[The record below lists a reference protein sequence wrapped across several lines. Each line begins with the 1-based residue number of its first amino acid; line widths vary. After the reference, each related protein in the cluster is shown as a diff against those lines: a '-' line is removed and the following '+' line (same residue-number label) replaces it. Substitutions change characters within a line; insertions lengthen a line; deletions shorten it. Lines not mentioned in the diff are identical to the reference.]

1 MTLDQM
7 ASLKRWHVSH
17 RHTGWLELQV
27 WDLMLTLWVLGWA
40 GLPLALLLA
49 PAEGPW
55 ACLLGVAAPHAY
67 VALRAHLHRRGHLR
81 CDWLSAVAR

>member
-7 ASLKRWHVSH
+7 ASLKRWHVNH

-49 PAEGPW
+49 PGAGP
-55 ACLLGVAAPHAY
+55 
-67 VALRAHLHRRGHLR
+67 
-81 CDWLSAVAR
+81 